1 MKTYDLIRTTCCIV
15 VAISFIFIAYFD
27 YQKMRINRQ
36 QVVVDT
42 ISMLDGNP
50 ITSVYSAM
58 ATTLMTAGFSLE
70 EIYDALYND
79 PDIFKIVNN
88 INNKE

>member
-1 MKTYDLIRTTCCIV
+1 MKIHQLIRTICCIV
-15 VAISFIFIAYFD
+15 VAISFIFIVYFD

-36 QVVVDT
+36 QIVAST

-50 ITSVYSAM
+50 ITSVYRIM
-58 ATTLMTAGFSLE
+58 ATTLMAAGFSLE
-70 EIYDALYND
+70 EIYDVLYND
-79 PDIFKIVNN
+79 PDVFRNVND